1 MKSSRSG
8 VTAEF
13 SAKASIRKDGR
24 INLYGPGWLVQ
35 VNRESNP
42 TLFAHL
48 EATILPHS
56 GRHSAGLKPRLKS
69 VASHKPWITLPL

>member
-48 EATILPHS
+48 EATIAAAQRQTL
-56 GRHSAGLKPRLKS
+56 GRIKATVEKRRVP
-69 VASHKPWITLPL
+69 